1 MRLELLRWLY
11 RLVRPGARN
20 SVAVALLLAQHDRWP
35 RTITR
40 WDDGPVMVL
49 SPHPDDEAIGCA
61 GAVLLHRAAGTPVH
75 IVQVSDGR
83 DGDRRLH
90 DPALSAADRA
100 ALQATLI
107 ATRRDEAAHWG
118 REAGVDAVHFLDAR
132 DGAIGPTPATVDA
145 LATLLAQHRPRL
157 VYLPFVTDLLE
168 DHWQTSRLFQAAVR
182 ACRGGWAG
190 GAVRVRGYEVW
201 SPLPANCVAD
211 ITSLAERKRALLDIY
226 ASQLRDV
233 DYRRAVDGLNR
244 YRAMMLADTGVGQA
258 EAFFE
263 CSLRGWQDLM
273 ARVVAGGGPSAA
285 SFGGNA

>member
-35 RTITR
+35 RTITQ
-40 WDDGPVMVL
+40 WDDGPVLVL

-61 GAVLLHRAAGTPVH
+61 GAVLLHRQAGVPVQV
-75 IVQVSDGR
+75 VQVSDGR
-83 DGDRRLH
+83 LGDRRLH

-107 ATRRDEAAHWG
+107 ATRREEALRWG
-118 REAGVDAVHFLDAR
+118 REAGVDAVHFLDAP
-132 DGAIGPTPATVDA
+132 DGAIGPAPATVDKLAA
-145 LATLLAQHRPRL
+145 LLTQHRPQL

-168 DHWQTSRLFQAAVR
+168 DHWQTSRLFQGAVR
-182 ACRGGWAG
+182 ACRGGWAD

-211 ITSLAERKRALLDIY
+211 ITALAERKRDLLDIY

-233 DYRRAVDGLNR
+233 DYRRAIDGLNR
-244 YRAMMLADTGVGQA
+244 YRAMMLANTGVGQA

-263 CSLRGWQDLM
+263 TSLRGWLDLM
-273 ARVVAGGGPSAA
+273 AHVDGRVASPSRSPEGHA
-285 SFGGNA
+285 